1 MAKIPPY
8 ALFLHLCTNQRKESQ
23 DPDFEGCED
32 ILAYLA
38 VQEANGKAVKITNL
52 VQSLCFGTGPTVHRK
67 VATMAERGLIDL
79 VTSPTDA
86 RAKNMT
92 ITSAGTALLKEK
104 SKLMKQC
111 LDS

>member
-8 ALFLHLCTNQRKESQ
+8 ALFLHLCANQQMES
-23 DPDFEGCED
+23 PDSDLVGCED

-38 VQEANGKAVKITNL
+38 VQEANGKPAKITNL
-52 VQSLCFGTGPTVHRK
+52 VQSLCFGTGPTVQRK
-67 VATMAERGLIDL
+67 VGTLVERGLIKL
-79 VTSPTDA
+79 TQSPTDA
-86 RAKNMT
+86 RAKDIT
-92 ITSAGTALLKEK
+92 ITTAGTALLKEK